1 MYLLLLSHEH
11 SEICIQTRLENLL
24 LFCFFCLFFLF
35 ICRGVRVCVSLISST
50 MPFLTHVAHVALS
63 ITGLA
68 QLKPSFVAVG

>member
-1 MYLLLLSHEH
+1 MYLLLSHEH
-11 SEICIQTRLENLL
+11 SEICIQTGLETLI
-24 LFCFFCLFFLF
+24 CFFLFFLF

-50 MPFLTHVAHVALS
+50 MSFLTHVAHVALS